1 MSRFL
6 RTASLALLTVSLTA
20 VPALAGEHRIG
31 FGYHYFETLDD
42 IEIDDLGAIED
53 SGNSIVVSYQY
64 LPGGLLR
71 FEADIEYWE
80 DGFGGV
86 TGEEAYAPQIYL
98 LAGRGFYGGVGVGMT
113 QSDGF
118 FSGDDWSDPWYAARV
133 GVDLLL
139 LPRIHLDINANYRAD
154 AFNDLDQ
161 AESDAITLGAS
172 VRFGF

>member
-139 LPRIHLDINANYRAD
+139 LPKIHLDINANYRFD
-154 AFNDLDQ
+154 AWSEL
-161 AESDAITLGAS
+161 EEVETEILTLGAI
-172 VRFGF
+172 VRFSF